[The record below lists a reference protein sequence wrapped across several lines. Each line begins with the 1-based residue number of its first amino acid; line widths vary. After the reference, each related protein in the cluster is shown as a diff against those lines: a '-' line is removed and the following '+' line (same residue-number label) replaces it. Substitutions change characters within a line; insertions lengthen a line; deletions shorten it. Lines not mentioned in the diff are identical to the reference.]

1 MILYRYNEETKEYLD
16 SIPACLD
23 PMASKREGKPIY
35 VILQNS
41 TMVEPSFEEGKVPVF
56 NGENWDLVSDYRGKI
71 VYKKNVGT
79 PLLITELGEIP
90 TGYVLEKPVL
100 LQDLKADKIIEVNN
114 VFNNELQNTVEL
126 KGMCVK
132 GSDRSYFLKKLEE
145 SKNFKYVAIEIEDR
159 VIGKIAETKDIEYV
173 ANFLYLR
180 DIYLSVR
187 KKELIKNI
195 NKCKNKKDVT
205 NMVISFKIPKKIEK
219 QAEKS
224 LEEVEE
230 YIKEMIK
237 G

>member
-1 MILYRYNEETKEYLD
+1 M
-16 SIPACLD
+16 
-23 PMASKREGKPIY
+23 
-35 VILQNS
+35 
-41 TMVEPSFEEGKVPVF
+41 
-56 NGENWDLVSDYRGKI
+56 
-71 VYKKNVGT
+71 
-79 PLLITELGEIP
+79 
-90 TGYVLEKPVL
+90 EKPVL
-100 LQDLKADKIIEVNN
+100 LKDLKADKIIEVNN